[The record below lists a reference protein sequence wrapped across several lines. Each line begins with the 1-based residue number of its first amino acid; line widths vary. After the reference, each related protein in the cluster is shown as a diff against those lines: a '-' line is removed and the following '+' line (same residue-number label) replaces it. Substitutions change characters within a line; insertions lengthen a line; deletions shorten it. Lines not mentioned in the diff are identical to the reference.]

1 MTSIIFNSGEIKARS
16 AYTVDLSIY
25 GFDNGTINLSV
36 RSLGSAHTTFLDV
49 AGALA
54 LAEAITN
61 AANRVAQVQP

>member
-1 MTSIIFNSGEIKARS
+1 MVAAVFSSAQIPARS
-16 AYTVDLSIY
+16 AYAAEISVS

-36 RSLGSAHTTFLDV
+36 RSLGSSHTTFMDV
-49 AGALA
+49 TGALA